1 MHDYPSNLLIV
12 LLFPTFASM
21 KRTKE
26 DILTL
31 KAVVLYIIEN
41 SSPDRRD
48 VYSIVKTAFYAQ
60 QMQFANSGM
69 PLYKD
74 DICAL
79 PFGPVPSDIYHILK
93 MARGD
98 QSEKEYHKTDG
109 LIGIADAIGFDSE
122 VFFPKENPDMDYLSK
137 SDVEAIDSAI
147 KRVAE
152 MSFDDIVKDT
162 HSQEW
167 DRVFNGGKKGRK
179 VMDNLNI
186 AKEGNASPEMLE
198 YLKEFFALEDALR

>member
-1 MHDYPSNLLIV
+1 MRSKD
-12 LLFPTFASM
+12 
-21 KRTKE
+21 E
-26 DILTL
+26 ILTL

-41 SSPDRRD
+41 SSLERRD

-93 MARGD
+93 IARGD
-98 QSEKEYHKTDG
+98 QSEIEFHKTDG
-109 LIGIADAIGFDSE
+109 LIEIAHSIGFDSE
-122 VFFPKENPDMDYLSK
+122 IFYPKEGPDMDYLSK
-137 SDVEAIDSAI
+137 SDVDAIDAAI
-147 KRVAE
+147 KKVAE
-152 MSFDDIVKDT
+152 MSFDEIVRDT

-167 DRVFNGGKKGRK
+167 DRVYNGSKGKKGRK

-198 YLKEFFALEDALR
+198 YLKEYFALEDALK

>member
-1 MHDYPSNLLIV
+1 MRSND
-12 LLFPTFASM
+12 
-21 KRTKE
+21 

-41 SSPDRRD
+41 SSPKRRD

-79 PFGPVPSDIYHILK
+79 PFGPVPSDIYNILK
-93 MARGD
+93 IARGD
-98 QSEKEYHKTDG
+98 QSEIEFHKTDG
-109 LIGIADAIGFDSE
+109 LIEIARSIGFDSE
-122 VFFPKENPDMDYLSK
+122 NFYSKESPDMDYLSK
-137 SDVEAIDSAI
+137 SDVETIDSAI
-147 KRVAE
+147 KKVAE
-152 MSFDDIVKDT
+152 MSFAEIKEGT

-167 DRVFNGGKKGRK
+167 DRVFNGRKGRK

-198 YLKEFFALEDALR
+198 YLKEYFALEDALK

>member
-1 MHDYPSNLLIV
+1 M
-12 LLFPTFASM
+12 
-21 KRTKE
+21 RTKDE
-26 DILTL
+26 ILTL

-41 SSPDRRD
+41 SSLARRD

-93 MARGD
+93 IARGD
-98 QSEKEYHKTDG
+98 QSEKEFHKTDG
-109 LIGIADAIGFDSE
+109 LIDIAMAIGFDSE
-122 VFFPKENPDMDYLSK
+122 IFYPKESPDLDYLSK
-137 SDVEAIDSAI
+137 SDIRAIDLAI
-147 KRVAE
+147 KKVAE

-167 DRVFNGGKKGRK
+167 NRVYNGGTGKKGRK

-198 YLKEFFALEDALR
+198 YLKDYFALERALR

>member
-1 MHDYPSNLLIV
+1 MRSKD
-12 LLFPTFASM
+12 
-21 KRTKE
+21 E
-26 DILTL
+26 ILTL
-31 KAVVLYIIEN
+31 KAVILYIIEN
-41 SSPDRRD
+41 SSPERRD

-93 MARGD
+93 IARGD
-98 QSEKEYHKTDG
+98 QSEIEFHKNDG
-109 LIGIADAIGFDSE
+109 LIPIADAIGFDSE
-122 VFFPKENPDMDYLSK
+122 NFYPKESPDMDYLSM

-147 KRVAE
+147 KKVAE
-152 MSFDDIVKDT
+152 MSFEDIKRDT

-167 DRVFNGGKKGRK
+167 DRVFNSKKGGKK

-198 YLKEFFALEDALR
+198 YLKEYFAIEDALK

>member
-1 MHDYPSNLLIV
+1 
-12 LLFPTFASM
+12 M

-31 KAVVLYIIEN
+31 KAVVLYIIQN
-41 SSPDRRD
+41 SSPERRD

-60 QMQFANSGM
+60 QSQLAQSGV
-69 PLYKD
+69 PLFKD

-93 MARGD
+93 IARGD
-98 QSEKEYHKTDG
+98 QSEIEFHKTDG
-109 LIGIADAIGFDSE
+109 LIEIAHSIGFDSE
-122 VFFPKENPDMDYLSK
+122 VFYSKENPDMDYLSK
-137 SDVEAIDSAI
+137 SDVDAIDSAI

-152 MSFDDIVKDT
+152 MSFDEIVRDT

-167 DRVFNGGKKGRK
+167 DRVFNGSKGKKGRK

-186 AKEGNASPEMLE
+186 AREGNASPEMLE
-198 YLKEFFALEDALR
+198 YLKEYYALENALR

>member
-1 MHDYPSNLLIV
+1 M
-12 LLFPTFASM
+12 A
-21 KRTKE
+21 
-26 DILTL
+26 L

-41 SSPDRRD
+41 SSPSRRD

-93 MARGD
+93 IARGD
-98 QSEKEYHKTDG
+98 QNEMEFHKNDG
-109 LIGIADAIGFDSE
+109 LIEIAHSIGFDSE
-122 VFFPKENPDMDYLSK
+122 AFFSKESPDMDYLSK
-137 SDVEAIDSAI
+137 SDVETIDAAI
-147 KRVAE
+147 KRVSE

-167 DRVFNGGKKGRK
+167 DRVFNGGKGKKGKR
-179 VMDNLNI
+179 VMDNINI

-198 YLKEFFALEDALR
+198 YLKEFFALENALR